1 MDGVDHGPKSS
12 TRPCGS
18 RPARAGTCYTSPV
31 PADPLLTGLVV
42 LDLTRVLA
50 GPYCTRLLADLG
62 ARVVK
67 VEQPGR
73 GDEMRRG
80 PHQLEADREDQ
91 STYFVRCNAGKESIG
106 LDLARP
112 EARAVVLDLARTS
125 DVVVENFAPGVAA
138 RLGAD
143 YETLAAVKPDLVYCS
158 ISGFGQTG
166 PWRLRPAFAHIIN
179 AASGMMHL
187 ERGPDRAPRA
197 ANLQAADVL
206 AGTHAFGAILGALW
220 RRART
225 GEGARLDVSMLECL
239 VAADDA
245 TYGSVLNGGEEY
257 GAPRQGMI
265 VHEIAGRYV
274 ALQTAGGADIWP
286 RLARAMGRPELTQ
299 DPRFSTPSA
308 RRANWPAMSAA
319 ITGWLDGF
327 PSADDALGALTAARV
342 PCAPVLSPR
351 EVIDHPHLEAR
362 GFFPSVAHEGRGA
375 VRVTATPFHVDGRA
389 PGPAGPAPYR
399 VGEHT
404 RAVLGGLAGYPAA
417 RIEQLLAQGV
427 AVAP

>member
-1 MDGVDHGPKSS
+1 M
-12 TRPCGS
+12 R
-18 RPARAGTCYTSPV
+18 
-31 PADPLLTGLVV
+31 ADPLLTGLVV

-80 PHQLEADREDQ
+80 PHQLEDDREDQ
-91 STYFVRCNAGKESIG
+91 STYFIRCNAGKESIA
-106 LDLARP
+106 LDLGRP
-112 EARAVVLDLARTS
+112 EARAVVLDLARAS

-143 YETLAAVKPDLVYCS
+143 HETLSAVKPDLVYCS

-166 PWRLRPAFAHIIN
+166 PWRHRPAFAHIIN

-187 ERGPDRAPRA
+187 ERGSDPAPRGS
-197 ANLQAADVL
+197 NLQAADVL

-220 RRART
+220 RRTRT

-265 VHEIAGRYV
+265 VHPIGGRYL
-274 ALQTAGGADIWP
+274 ALQTAG
-286 RLARAMGRPELTQ
+286 
-299 DPRFSTPSA
+299 
-308 RRANWPAMSAA
+308 
-319 ITGWLDGF
+319 
-327 PSADDALGALTAARV
+327 
-342 PCAPVLSPR
+342 
-351 EVIDHPHLEAR
+351 
-362 GFFPSVAHEGRGA
+362 
-375 VRVTATPFHVDGRA
+375 
-389 PGPAGPAPYR
+389 
-399 VGEHT
+399 
-404 RAVLGGLAGYPAA
+404 
-417 RIEQLLAQGV
+417 
-427 AVAP
+427 

>member
-1 MDGVDHGPKSS
+1 M
-12 TRPCGS
+12 
-18 RPARAGTCYTSPV
+18 
-31 PADPLLTGLVV
+31 
-42 LDLTRVLA
+42 
-50 GPYCTRLLADLG
+50 
-62 ARVVK
+62 
-67 VEQPGR
+67 
-73 GDEMRRG
+73 
-80 PHQLEADREDQ
+80 
-91 STYFVRCNAGKESIG
+91 
-106 LDLARP
+106 
-112 EARAVVLDLARTS
+112 
-125 DVVVENFAPGVAA
+125 
-138 RLGAD
+138 
-143 YETLAAVKPDLVYCS
+143 
-158 ISGFGQTG
+158 
-166 PWRLRPAFAHIIN
+166 
-179 AASGMMHL
+179 
-187 ERGPDRAPRA
+187 
-197 ANLQAADVL
+197 L

-286 RLARAMGRPELTQ
+286 RLARAMGRPELTRGPALFHAARP
-299 DPRFSTPSA
+299 PRQLAGDERRHHRLA
-308 RRANWPAMSAA
+308 RRLPVRRRRARR
-319 ITGWLDGF
+319 LDGG
-327 PSADDALGALTAARV
+327 ARALRPRAVAARGDRRTRTSRRAGSSR
-342 PCAPVLSPR
+342 PSP
-351 EVIDHPHLEAR
+351 
-362 GFFPSVAHEGRGA
+362 HEGRGA

-417 RIEQLLAQGV
+417 RIEELLAQGV

>member
-1 MDGVDHGPKSS
+1 MEDSRMTD
-12 TRPCGS
+12 GS
-18 RPARAGTCYTSPV
+18 RTRATAPASRAAG
-31 PADPLLTGLVV
+31 PLLDGLVV

-80 PHQLEADREDQ
+80 PHQLEDDREDQ
-91 STYFVRCNAGKESIG
+91 STYFIRVNAGKESLA
-106 LDLARP
+106 LDLSKP
-112 EARAVVLDLARTS
+112 QARAVVLDLARVA

-158 ISGFGQTG
+158 VSGFGQTG
-166 PWRLRPAFAHIIN
+166 PWRERPAFAHIIH

-187 ERGPDRAPRA
+187 ERGGDPAPRS

-206 AGTHAFGAILGALW
+206 AGTHAFGAIVSALL

-225 GEGARLDVSMLECL
+225 GAGARLDVSMLECL
-239 VAADDA
+239 IAADDA
-245 TYGSVLNGGEEY
+245 TYGSVLNGGDEY

-265 VHEIAGRYV
+265 VHAIAGRFL
-274 ALQTAGGADIWP
+274 AMQTAGGADIWP
-286 RLARAMGRPELTQ
+286 RLAAAMGQPDVAADARFAT
-299 DPRFSTPSA
+299 PRA
-308 RRANWPAMSAA
+308 RREHWPEMRAVIAS
-319 ITGWLDGF
+319 WLDRF
-327 PSADDALGALTAARV
+327 ASVDDALAALTAARV
-342 PCAPVLSPR
+342 PCAPVLTPR

-362 GFFPSVAHEGRGA
+362 GFFPAVDHERRGA
-375 VRVTATPFHVDGRA
+375 VRVTATPFHVDGGA
-389 PGPAGPAPYR
+389 PGPGGPAPYR

-404 RAVLGGLAGYPAA
+404 RAVLSGLAGYSAS
-417 RIEQLLAQGV
+417 RIEELLAHGV
-427 AVAP
+427 AAAP